1 MADAD
6 TGGVEPVKIYEN
18 TFRLEPTEEQRFKP
32 SVAVNAMKE
41 TLEAS
46 MSYTLEK
53 DEGGQYVWEYDREEA
68 ADVAKEV
75 SQECTARV
83 KAALGEQ
90 PRYKLICHVVVSENV
105 QQSFRVSSRCLWD
118 KAFDNCA
125 TAEWRHPGGKLI
137 ALAMCFALY
146 YE

>member
-18 TFRLEPTEEQRFKP
+18 TFRLEPTEEQRSGDPRSAAGPYGADADSSALQATYRFKP

-53 DEGGQYVWEYDREEA
+53 DEGGCAAITRRDGARTRRRRPGPWRHNGLQRETCRA
-68 ADVAKEV
+68 RAD
-75 SQECTARV
+75 
-83 KAALGEQ
+83 AL
-90 PRYKLICHVVVSENV
+90 VVV
-105 QQSFRVSSRCLWD
+105 
-118 KAFDNCA
+118 
-125 TAEWRHPGGKLI
+125 
-137 ALAMCFALY
+137 
-146 YE
+146 

>member
-118 KAFDNCA
+118 K
-125 TAEWRHPGGKLI
+125 
-137 ALAMCFALY
+137 
-146 YE
+146 